1 MDLNTRRNM
10 DLDDVPVDP
19 ALEPNNPAPS
29 NDAAYTDP
37 LLELMQAQLAE
48 EQEAQGSGGGQ
59 HQDDEDMYD
68 IGPDVP
74 MGLGPAPYSRR
85 GGRGGGAPGR
95 GGRGGGAAA
104 ADAASR
110 IIKKR
115 GPRKAAEPTG
125 DIKLRLNTASTLYL
139 EGRVDEA
146 IEIVED
152 AIRINAEIHRAWV
165 LLAQLFEERGDYRK
179 GLTARIWA
187 CQLEPKN
194 FDQWLECAQRAI
206 ELREDFPDDA
216 DEITKQATQC
226 YSGVLKGDVNH
237 RGARYGRAAL
247 TMERGLIKGACRD
260 YEFLVKRDFTD
271 LYALRNWAEAAVL
284 LAESS
289 RTRVARKYE
298 AVIEDVVAS
307 YRQAIVH
314 YRQVGFDQGG
324 GFDWE
329 SLTVL
334 VELLIYVK
342 KFTEAAYELK
352 FLSRWLLGRD
362 DETFWDEFPEDDRE
376 WDEDDMRRSAVDG
389 FQSGRHPISSYG
401 AGLPLSLRTK
411 LAVIRLELRHEEE
424 ATRHLQWLDP
434 LGSNAAELFSEHS
447 HLLVEVAGT
456 LYEVGKIPMA
466 LQYFELL
473 LTIPECL
480 DGRSMYRAGK
490 CFLVINDN
498 RRAEECFAAAIESDE
513 SNDQASIDARYE
525 LAKMY
530 EAVREEREALIL
542 VREAMHMA
550 QARDDADYEDDGQ
563 DDDDDDDDNEDHED
577 GAGPD
582 GAPRRKK
589 QKRKQARPQR
599 IRRLGGE
606 KPKPRARKPREAGA
620 GDPMIGGGGGAKRH
634 RPRVFARREELEKE
648 RLLRAAELAE
658 KWQIVRE
665 CREQFGSS
673 RPTGPPAPLM
683 AAARELI
690 EDFQS
695 VKQFY
700 SWERYLGHIGL
711 KQDDR
716 KGVSKSTN
724 LMEMAERLSHTLDP
738 ESENISRPVGDRVG
752 FAYRGVPFNEWLDLF
767 LEYATGLA
775 HAGKYQQAYSVCESA
790 RDAVMFSNS
799 KDDLFVIHVAWAA
812 CALRARDEETCVA
825 IARYFMRN
833 NQFDTDPFRL
843 FSAVSRLCP
852 SPASWYASGP
862 VQKYMLRQI
871 KMMDR
876 VVSGGELNAKGPGLG
891 SLQRE
896 RTISNNNTTNYNNKG
911 DDGGGDDDA
920 QRSYPSKELD
930 VTLLTL
936 YGHVLFI
943 SNSFTYALNYFQ
955 RAYAVDPHNPMIIL
969 SIGQCYVHYA
979 LKRQSENR
987 QHIIA
992 QGFLF
997 LHQYYDMRCGI
1008 SSSALSS
1015 SLPPPTPAQRQ
1026 EAHYNLARTYH
1037 AVGLPHLAVEYYLRV
1052 LRDVP
1057 PPPPRRRVEDA
1068 GEQEE
1073 GEAGSGKAIMGSDDL
1088 TKEAAFNLQQI
1099 CFAGGDLQGMRELGE
1114 KYLAL

>member
-1 MDLNTRRNM
+1 MMDHNARRDM
-10 DLDDVPVDP
+10 SLDDVPVDP
-19 ALEPNNPAPS
+19 ALEPDRPAPS
-29 NDAAYTDP
+29 NDVAYTDP
-37 LLELMQAQLAE
+37 LLEMMQAQLAE
-48 EQEAQGSGGGQ
+48 EQAAQELGSGHHDG
-59 HQDDEDMYD
+59 DDEDMYD
-68 IGPDVP
+68 MGHDVP
-74 MGLGPAPYSRR
+74 MGLGPAHYSGR
-85 GGRGGGAPGR
+85 GGRGSGVPGR
-95 GGRGGGAAA
+95 GGRGGRGRGAAA
-104 ADAASR
+104 ADATSR
-110 IIKKR
+110 VVKKR

-206 ELREDFPDDA
+206 ELRGDFPNDA
-216 DEITKQATQC
+216 DEITKQAVQC
-226 YSGVLKGDVNH
+226 YSGVLKGDVSH
-237 RGARYGRAAL
+237 RAARYGRAAL

-271 LYALRNWAEAAVL
+271 LYALSCWAEAAVL
-284 LAESS
+284 LADSS
-289 RTRVARKYE
+289 RASIARKYE
-298 AVIEDVVAS
+298 AVIEEVIS
-307 YRQAIVH
+307 FYRQAVAH
-314 YRQVGFDQGG
+314 YRQAGFNQGD

-329 SLTVL
+329 HLTVL

-342 KFTEAAYELK
+342 KFAEAAYELK
-352 FLSRWLLGRD
+352 FLSRWLLNRD
-362 DETFWDEFPEDDRE
+362 DETFWDDLPDDDRE
-376 WDEDDMRRSAVDG
+376 WDEDDMRRSAVDLY
-389 FQSGRHPISSYG
+389 QSGRHPISSYG
-401 AGLPLSLRTK
+401 AGLPLSLRAK
-411 LAVIRLELRHEEE
+411 LAVIRLELRHNEE

-434 LGSNAAELFSEHS
+434 LGSNAAQLFEEHA
-447 HLLVEVAGT
+447 HLLVEIAGT

-466 LQYFELL
+466 LQHYELL
-473 LTIPECL
+473 LAMPETL

-490 CFLVINDN
+490 CFLEINDN

-513 SNDQASIDARYE
+513 SDDQASIDARYE

-530 EAVREEREALIL
+530 ESVREEREALIL
-542 VREAMHMA
+542 VREAMNMA
-550 QARDDADYEDDGQ
+550 QARDEDYEDDGQ
-563 DDDDDDDDNEDHED
+563 DDDDDDDDEDDD
-577 GAGPD
+577 GNDTGLD
-582 GAPRRKK
+582 GLPRRRK
-589 QKRKQARPQR
+589 QKRKRPQQR
-599 IRRLGGE
+599 ARRLGGE
-606 KPKPRARKPREAGA
+606 KTKPKARKPPGA
-620 GDPMIGGGGGAKRH
+620 GVVGGDSSTGGGGGAKRH

-648 RLLRAAELAE
+648 RLLRSAELAE
-658 KWQIVRE
+658 KWQVVRE
-665 CREQFGSS
+665 CREQFGPSL
-673 RPTGPPAPLM
+673 PAGPPAPLM

-738 ESENISRPVGDRVG
+738 ESENMSGPMGDRVG

-876 VVSGGELNAKGPGLG
+876 VVSGGELNAKGPP
-891 SLQRE
+891 S
-896 RTISNNNTTNYNNKG
+896 SNHQKDIDNSNRN
-911 DDGGGDDDA
+911 DDGGGGGDDT

-955 RAYAVDPHNPMIIL
+955 RAYAVDPTNPMIIL

-987 QHIIA
+987 QYIIA
-992 QGFLF
+992 QGFIF
-997 LHQYYDMRCGI
+997 LHQYYDMRCGLSP
-1008 SSSALSS
+1008 SSSSPAVS
-1015 SLPPPTPAQRQ
+1015 TPAQRQ

-1037 AVGLPHLAVEYYLRV
+1037 AVGLPHLAVEYYQRV

-1057 PPPPRRRVEDA
+1057 PRRRHHHREDV
-1068 GEQEE
+1068 GQGSSKEE
-1073 GEAGSGKAIMGSDDL
+1073 EEDEEEKGIMGTDDL
-1088 TKEAAFNLQQI
+1088 SKEAAFNLQQI